1 MRSAGS
7 CERGEREQFEQ
18 HRRTEVRG
26 IRGRVVMRRD
36 FHDIAA
42 DDRASFQGA
51 QSG

>member
-7 CERGEREQFEQ
+7 CERGEREQ
-18 HRRTEVRG
+18 HRHTDERG
-26 IRGRVVMRRD
+26 IRGRVVMRRE

-42 DDRASFQGA
+42 DDRASVQGA